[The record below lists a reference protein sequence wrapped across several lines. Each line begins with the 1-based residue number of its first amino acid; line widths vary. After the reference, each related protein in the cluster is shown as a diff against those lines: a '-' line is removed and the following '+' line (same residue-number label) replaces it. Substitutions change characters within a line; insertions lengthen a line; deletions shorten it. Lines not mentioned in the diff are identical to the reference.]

1 MKIFWSSFT
10 LTIINLE
17 WEWRVNYLRLLGSS
31 QKTKRGYKVGKGVY
45 LTLIDSGEGRSRI
58 GVIS

>member
-1 MKIFWSSFT
+1 MKIFWSIFI

-31 QKTKRGYKVGKGVY
+31 QKTKRGYKVGKGV
-45 LTLIDSGEGRSRI
+45 I
-58 GVIS
+58 